1 MVDIIKKLL
10 EFKLLIGSESEE
22 EGFQLSRQKIFI
34 LVCYCLSFLL
44 IFIHFGTL
52 SQSVIADCITAY
64 ESGQECELPTSGS
77 LVLAVLIYLYISFMA
92 IITIFRGGNLPS
104 RSSMKFPS
112 LRRRY
117 KILVV
122 VALIFFT
129 SLVFVTIYI
138 SLYSTFL
145 LVVFLGPVMFYIWM
159 ILEPFFMLNGIL
171 VFTDII
177 DVDYPFQGYTQRNKS
192 SLWFLFIIG
201 YTIPIYFA
209 WFLFNR
215 TTPGDFA
222 EFDIFGIVNFS
233 LYKPGVISFTRTF
246 NSVLTLA
253 LLFILLWWFKDRY
266 KGESKLRERKKGLLS
281 WFLAITLIFIIISVV
296 PTMISTRGSLKQIQS
311 IWDILGLFTALLLG
325 LWRVLG
331 LEQREDSLKGWER
344 VNPNQIISRIH
355 PYSKALVLLV
365 MSMFAFFASIQAA
378 TISGITG
385 QPDSLQLLK
394 LNLLAEFIGLS
405 FIIVIW
411 RYQGKDRTGE
421 PGLIKSTQDLVKE
434 KVQEFRN
441 SF

>member
-1 MVDIIKKLL
+1 MVDITKKLL
-10 EFKLLIGSESEE
+10 EFKLLVGSESEE
-22 EGFQLSRQKIFI
+22 EGFLLSSHKIFI

-44 IFIHFGTL
+44 IFIHFATL
-52 SQSVIADCITAY
+52 PQSAIADCITAY
-64 ESGQECELPTSGS
+64 ESGQECTLPTSGS
-77 LVLAVLIYLYISFMA
+77 LVLAVLIYLYISSMA
-92 IITIFRGGNLPS
+92 ITTISRGGNLPS
-104 RSSMKFPS
+104 RSTIKFPS

-117 KILVV
+117 TILILVLLV
-122 VALIFFT
+122 FFT
-129 SLVFVTIYI
+129 GLVIITIYI
-138 SLYSTFL
+138 SLFGTFL
-145 LVVFLGPVMFYIWM
+145 LVVYLGPVMFYIWM
-159 ILEPFFMLNGIL
+159 ILEPFFLLSGIL

-177 DVDYPFQGYTQRNKS
+177 DVDYPFEGYTQRNRS
-192 SLWFLFIIG
+192 SLWFLFIVG
-201 YTIPIYFA
+201 YTTPIYFT
-209 WFLFNR
+209 WFLFTR

-222 EFDIFGIVNFS
+222 DFDIFGIIDFS

-266 KGESKLRERKKGLLS
+266 MGESELRERKKGLLP

-311 IWDILGLFTALLLG
+311 IWDILGLFTALILG

-331 LEQREDSLKGWER
+331 LEQQRDPLKGWER
-344 VNPNQIISRIH
+344 VNPSQIISRIH
-355 PYSKALVLLV
+355 PYSKALILLV

-378 TISGITG
+378 TIAGITG

-394 LNLLAEFIGLS
+394 LSLLAEFIGLS

-411 RYQGKDRTGE
+411 RYKGKERTGE

-434 KVQEFRN
+434 KVQEFRD

>member
-1 MVDIIKKLL
+1 VDIMKKLL
-10 EFKLLIGSESEE
+10 EFKLLIGSESDD
-22 EGFQLSRQKIFI
+22 EGFLFSRHKIFI

-44 IFIHFGTL
+44 IFIHFTSL
-52 SQSVIADCITAY
+52 PESAIRDCITAY
-64 ESGQECELPTSGS
+64 ESGQECDLPTSGS
-77 LVLAVLIYLYISFMA
+77 LVLAVLIYLYISFIA
-92 IITIFRGGNLPS
+92 IVTIFRGGNLPS
-104 RSSMKFPS
+104 RSMIKFPT

-117 KILVV
+117 KILIL

-129 SLVFVTIYI
+129 SLVFLSIYI
-138 SLYSTFL
+138 SLFGTFL
-145 LVVFLGPVMFYIWM
+145 LVVYLGPIMFYIWM
-159 ILEPFFMLNGIL
+159 ILEPFFMLSGIL

-215 TTPGDFA
+215 TASGDFA
-222 EFDIFGIVNFS
+222 EFNIFGIVDFS

-266 KGESKLRERKKGLLS
+266 KEESNLRERKKGLLP
-281 WFLAITLIFIIISVV
+281 WFLAFTLIFITISVV

-311 IWDILGLFTALLLG
+311 IWDILGLFTALFLG

-331 LEQREDSLKGWER
+331 LKQREDPLKGCER
-344 VNPNQIISRIH
+344 INLNQIIARIH

-365 MSMFAFFASIQAA
+365 MSMFAFFSSIQAA
-378 TISGITG
+378 TIAGITG
-385 QPDSLQLLK
+385 QPDALQLLK

-411 RYQGKDRTGE
+411 RYQGKERTGE

-434 KVQEFRN
+434 KVQEFRD